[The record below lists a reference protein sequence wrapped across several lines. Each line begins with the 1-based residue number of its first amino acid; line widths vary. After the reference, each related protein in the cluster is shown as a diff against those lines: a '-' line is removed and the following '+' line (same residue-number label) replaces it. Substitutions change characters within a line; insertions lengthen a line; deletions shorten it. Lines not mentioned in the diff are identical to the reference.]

1 MIKGIYAA
9 ASAMLVNMNRQGTI
23 AHNVANLDTPGFK
36 DIMLPMEDY
45 LYTGVAH
52 PSGPMSGNQSQN
64 WIGSL
69 GLGVESLPEK
79 IDFSGGA
86 FRVTDQPLDFA
97 IQGSGFFQI
106 ETPSGVR
113 YTRDGRF
120 DRDLDGNLVTID
132 GYFVLDN
139 SGNRINLPEGDISFA
154 SDGTISV
161 AGTAAGQIGLAAFTN
176 PDTELVRDMPNMFS
190 APGGPTG
197 DTPGFISQGAL
208 EMSNGNAANLM
219 TQMVS
224 VTRAYEAA
232 QRMVQI
238 QDDLLGRSIAS
249 LGNFNG

>member
-9 ASAMLVNMNRQGTI
+9 ASAMLMNMNRQGAI

-36 DIMLPMEDY
+36 DILVPMEDF

-52 PSGPMSGNQSQN
+52 PPGPSAGSQRQN

-69 GLGVESLPEK
+69 GLGVETLPEK
-79 IDFSGGA
+79 IDFSTGA
-86 FRVTDQPLDFA
+86 FRMTDQPLDFA
-97 IQGSGFFQI
+97 IQGSGFFQV
-106 ETPSGVR
+106 ETPAGVR

-120 DRDLDGNLVTID
+120 DRDVEGNLVTVD

-139 SGNRINLPEGDISFA
+139 AGNRINLPEGEISFT
-154 SDGTISV
+154 SDGTILV
-161 AGTAAGQIGLAAFTN
+161 DATAAGQIGLAAFTDPEN
-176 PDTELVRDMPNMFS
+176 ELVRDMPNMFY
-190 APGGPTG
+190 AAGGPTG
-197 DTPGFISQGAL
+197 DNPGFISQGVV

-232 QRMVQI
+232 QKMVQM
-238 QDDLLGRSIAS
+238 QDDLLGRSIATM
-249 LGNFNG
+249 GNFNA

>member
-224 VTRAYEAA
+224 VTRAYED
-232 QRMVQI
+232 RKSVV
-238 QDDLLGRSIAS
+238 
-249 LGNFNG
+249 